1 MERIFRTGT
10 ALALAGALAIM
21 GTHGAMAQ
29 ANCDVYGKLAVK
41 QSQEAAQKKCGFT
54 GPRWS
59 LDLAAHNAW
68 CKSVGPTEWRSEL
81 KTRAQELKKCSS
93 G

>member
-1 MERIFRTGT
+1 MDHILRTGA
-10 ALALAGALAIM
+10 ALAAATLLGMATA
-21 GTHGAMAQ
+21 TTVSAQ
-29 ANCDVYGKLAVK
+29 ANCETYGKLAVK

-59 LDLAAHNAW
+59 LELIPHITW
-68 CKSVGPTEWRSEL
+68 CGTVGPDQWRSEL
-81 KTRAQELKKCSS
+81 KTRALQLKTCK